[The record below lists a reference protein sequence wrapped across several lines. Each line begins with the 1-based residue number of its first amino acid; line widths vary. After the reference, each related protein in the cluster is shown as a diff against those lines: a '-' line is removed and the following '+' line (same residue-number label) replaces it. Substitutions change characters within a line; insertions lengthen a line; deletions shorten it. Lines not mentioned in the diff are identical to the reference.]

1 MSEKN
6 EKPTR
11 KRLRDA
17 RKRGEVVHSR
27 DVTDAVAYIVLVGTM
42 IGMLPWMWKRMQRL
56 FELAWDPRI
65 LHRAANAW
73 PDVLAAVG
81 VELVMLMLP
90 IAGITAAAAVLT
102 EFVQV
107 RGVFSIEPIIPK
119 FDRINP
125 AEGFKRIFSTRNLFN
140 LLKQLLQLILM
151 GATISWVIVASSESI
166 MRLMFGAV
174 LEGADAGAHLLLILF
189 GAIGALFLLFGGI
202 DYGLQYF
209 EYMKKMRMSKDEI
222 RREHRDTDGNPE
234 VKRERRRFAREV
246 ASSPPGDGTRQSSV
260 LVVNPT
266 HYAVA
271 LFYEPGETALPV
283 VLEKGCDDQALFLR
297 KVAGEAEVPIF
308 EYPLLARQLFAQVEV
323 SSCIPEEL
331 FPPVAEVLIWVRQL
345 KEKT

>member
-6 EKPTR
+6 EKPTQ

-17 RKRGEVVHSR
+17 HKRGEVIHSM
-27 DVTDAVAYIVLVGTM
+27 DVTSAIAYIALVGTM
-42 IGMLPWMWKRMQRL
+42 VVILPWMWKRLQRL

-65 LHRAANAW
+65 VNRAANAW
-73 PDVLAAVG
+73 PDVLATVG
-81 VELVMLMLP
+81 IELVLLLLP
-90 IAGITAAAAVLT
+90 IALVTAATAALT

-107 RGVFSIEPIIPK
+107 RGVFSFEPISPK

-125 AEGFKRIFSTRNLFN
+125 VEGFKRIFSTRNLFN
-140 LLKQLLQLILM
+140 LIKQLAMLILM
-151 GATISWVIVASSESI
+151 GGTIAWVIVASSESI

-174 LEGADAGAHLLLILF
+174 LEGAGYGADLLLVLF
-189 GAIGALFLLFGGI
+189 GAIGALFLLFGCI

-209 EYMKKMRMSKDEI
+209 EYMKNMRMSKDEI
-222 RREHRDTDGNPE
+222 KREHRDTDGSPE
-234 VKRERRRFAREV
+234 VKRERRRFAREL
-246 ASSPPGDGTRQSSV
+246 ASSSPGEGTRQSSV

-283 VLEKGCDDQALFLR
+283 VLEKAYDDQALFLR

-323 SSCIPEEL
+323 SSYIPEEL
-331 FPPVAEVLIWVRQL
+331 FPAVAEVLIWVRQI
-345 KEKT
+345 KGQT